1 MNTKRLFLIPILLMV
16 FSTLACSMQSLFVDP
31 TPIVI
36 TATPLPATD
45 TPIPPTDTLAP
56 SVTNTVPAT
65 ETVSPTNTV
74 PPSDTPTATQ
84 TATNTPIPCNRAEFV
99 ADITVNDGDD
109 YYVGNTFTKTWRIM
123 NTGSCDWNSS
133 YRLVFVSGDQMGA
146 PSAKKFTS
154 NIISNGSTV
163 DISVDLTAPSSP
175 GNYKGFFKLRDG
187 NGNVFGIGPAG
198 DTSFWVEIDAIK
210 IKLVF
215 TPQLFVTLKV
225 PLFIITP

>member
-1 MNTKRLFLIPILLMV
+1 MRGRMNKKRLFLIPILLMV

-45 TPIPPTDTLAP
+45 TPIPPTETLAP
-56 SVTNTVPAT
+56 TI
-65 ETVSPTNTV
+65 TNTV
-74 PPSDTPTATQ
+74 PPTETPTNTNSP
-84 TATNTPIPCNRAEFV
+84 TVTNTVTNTPIPCNRAEFV

-175 GNYKGFFKLRDG
+175 GNYKGYFKLRDG
-187 NGNVFGIGPAG
+187 DGNVFGISPNG
-198 DTSFWVEIDAIK
+198 DTAFWVEIDAIK

-215 TPQLFVTLKV
+215 TPQLLITLKV
-225 PLFIITP
+225 PLFIVTP